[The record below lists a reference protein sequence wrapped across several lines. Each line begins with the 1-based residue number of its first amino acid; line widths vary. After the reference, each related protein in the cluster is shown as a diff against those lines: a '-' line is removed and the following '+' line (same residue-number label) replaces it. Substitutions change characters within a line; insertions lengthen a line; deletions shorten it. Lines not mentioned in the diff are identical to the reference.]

1 MSLSGFLPVFF
12 KVGLFTIGGGLA
24 AVPILHEVVLREG
37 WMDNE
42 EFLSVIAVSESTP
55 GSIGVNMATYIGVDQ
70 FGVAGGVLATIALVL
85 PSLII
90 ITTIARFFPQFSS
103 IPVVKSA
110 LSGVRPAV
118 TGLIATAVFTLGTN
132 TLLTGERELSLF
144 ATLFFLLFILLHD
157 RFKWNPLSLIA
168 AGALCG
174 VLFL

>member
-1 MSLSGFLPVFF
+1 MSLSGILPIFF

-24 AVPILHEVVLREG
+24 AVPVLHEVVLDQG

-42 EFLSVIAVSESTP
+42 QFLSVIAVSESTP

-70 FGVAGGVLATIALVL
+70 FGVIGGVLATFALVL
-85 PSLII
+85 PSLLI

-118 TGLIATAVFTLGTN
+118 TGLIATAVFTLGVN
-132 TLLTGERELSLF
+132 TLLTAERELNIY
-144 ATLFFLLFILLHD
+144 ATLFFLLFVFLHD
-157 RFKWNPLSLIA
+157 RFKWNPPALIVT
-168 AGALCG
+168 GALCG
-174 VLFL
+174 VIFF

>member
-1 MSLSGFLPVFF
+1 MNLVDILPIFF

-24 AVPILHEVVLREG
+24 AVPVLHEVVQREG
-37 WMDNE
+37 WMDCE
-42 EFLSVIAVSESTP
+42 QFLSVIAVSESTP

-70 FGVAGGVLATIALVL
+70 FGVIGGILATIALIL

-103 IPVVKSA
+103 IPLIRSA

-118 TGLIATAVFTLGTN
+118 AGLIATAVFTLGTN
-132 TLLTGERELSLF
+132 TLLTGDRELSPY
-144 ATLFFLLFILLHD
+144 ATLLFLLFVFLHD

-168 AGALCG
+168 TGAVLG
-174 VLFL
+174 VILF